1 MCREF
6 FVSTFRGIMLIVA
19 TGNPQLL
26 DPVVEKMDNPIQW
39 INLYSVD
46 NAIDFPN
53 TYLLD
58 SDLTGP
64 SCSKLG

>member
-1 MCREF
+1 
-6 FVSTFRGIMLIVA
+6 MLIVG

-26 DPVVEKMDNPIQW
+26 D
-39 INLYSVD
+39 LCSVD

-58 SDLTGP
+58 SDLTG
-64 SCSKLG
+64 G

>member
-6 FVSTFRGIMLIVA
+6 FVSTFRSWEIMLIVA
-19 TGNPQLL
+19 TGNPKLL
-26 DPVVEKMDNPIQW
+26 D
-39 INLYSVD
+39 LYSVD

-58 SDLTGP
+58 SNLTG
-64 SCSKLG
+64 G

>member
-6 FVSTFRGIMLIVA
+6 FVSTLRSWGIMLIAA

-26 DPVVEKMDNPIQW
+26 VPVVEKMDNPIQW

-46 NAIDFPN
+46 NAIGFPN

-58 SDLTGP
+58 SDLTG
-64 SCSKLG
+64 G

>member
-6 FVSTFRGIMLIVA
+6 FVSTFRSRGIMLIAA

-26 DPVVEKMDNPIQW
+26 VPVVEKMDNPIQW

-46 NAIDFPN
+46 NAIGFPN

-58 SDLTGP
+58 SDLTG
-64 SCSKLG
+64 G

>member
-6 FVSTFRGIMLIVA
+6 FVSTFHSWGIMLIVA

-26 DPVVEKMDNPIQW
+26 VPVVEKMDNPIQW

-58 SDLTGP
+58 SDLTSG
-64 SCSKLG
+64 

>member
-6 FVSTFRGIMLIVA
+6 FVSTFHSWEIMLIVA

-26 DPVVEKMDNPIQW
+26 VPVVEKMDNPIQW

-58 SDLTGP
+58 SDLTSG
-64 SCSKLG
+64 

>member
-1 MCREF
+1 MFREF
-6 FVSTFRGIMLIVA
+6 FVSTFRSWGIMLIAA

-26 DPVVEKMDNPIQW
+26 VPVVEKIDNPIQW

-46 NAIDFPN
+46 NAIGFPN

-58 SDLTGP
+58 SDLTG
-64 SCSKLG
+64 G